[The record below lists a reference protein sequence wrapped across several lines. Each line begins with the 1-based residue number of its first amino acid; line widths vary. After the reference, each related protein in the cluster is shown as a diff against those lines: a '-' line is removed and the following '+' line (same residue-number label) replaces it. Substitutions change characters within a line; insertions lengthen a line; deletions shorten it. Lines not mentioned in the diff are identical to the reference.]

1 MAASPVNVPSAPLS
15 NTRRRPLALTQRRLE
30 ANRRNAVH
38 STGPRTPEGKAKVA
52 RNPIKHGFFVAR
64 DRWTSQQQR
73 DFEETLAGFEAD
85 FRPND
90 ALEESCVRTIAES
103 YVKMAAV
110 LRYENIAALK
120 YHQECERE
128 LNQRIAMA
136 DAAQAAHLRAERE
149 RLRRAGLWRPTI
161 PGPREAAAILRYE
174 GSLNRAIRHAISEL
188 HVLKNLRLEGKSS
201 PSKVQKQTHHSA
213 APNGGPEALRRAFA
227 QRLDVPAAPYS
238 GHDPT
243 EELQTLLALLQKVQ
257 KQTHYSAAPNSG
269 PEALRRAFAQRLDV
283 SAAPN
288 SGPEALRRAFAH
300 RFDAPAAPN
309 GGPEALR
316 RAFAQR
322 LDEAAAPSDG
332 PEAGEGPRVS
342 PASLHENA
350 KTNPLTSMFTGNRH
364 QRRRARALAARR

>member
-1 MAASPVNVPSAPLS
+1 
-15 NTRRRPLALTQRRLE
+15 
-30 ANRRNAVH
+30 
-38 STGPRTPEGKAKVA
+38 
-52 RNPIKHGFFVAR
+52 
-64 DRWTSQQQR
+64 
-73 DFEETLAGFEAD
+73 
-85 FRPND
+85 
-90 ALEESCVRTIAES
+90 
-103 YVKMAAV
+103 
-110 LRYENIAALK
+110 
-120 YHQECERE
+120 

-188 HVLKNLRLEGKSS
+188 QVLKNLRLEGKSS

-227 QRLDVPAAPYS
+227 QRLD
-238 GHDPT
+238 
-243 EELQTLLALLQKVQ
+243 
-257 KQTHYSAAPNSG
+257 
-269 PEALRRAFAQRLDV
+269 EA
-283 SAAPN
+283 AAPN

-300 RFDAPAAPN
+300 RLDVPAAPN